1 MVEPDG
7 LPAPPVEHGSEAR
20 SDAAIPAL
28 FPAQGRQSDGAARQS
43 EALFTAVFRA
53 SPNMISPTTMAG
65 GRYVDVNERFLR
77 IWGRQRSG
85 GVGRT
90 SKEICVWGG
99 GSLRS
104 P

>member
-53 SPNMISPTTMAG
+53 SPNMISLTTMG
-65 GRYVDVNERFLR
+65 DGRYVDVHESFLR
-77 IWGRQRSG
+77 IWGRQRSEGIG
-85 GVGRT
+85 GTSEEVGFLDDRA
-90 SKEICVWGG
+90 VAN
-99 GSLRS
+99 
-104 P
+104 